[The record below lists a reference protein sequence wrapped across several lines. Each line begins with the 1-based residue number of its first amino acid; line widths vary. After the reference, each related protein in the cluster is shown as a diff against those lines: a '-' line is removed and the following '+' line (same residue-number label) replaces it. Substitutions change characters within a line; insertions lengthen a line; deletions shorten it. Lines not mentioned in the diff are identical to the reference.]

1 MAVDNEPG
9 SISRKI
15 GAIIVVFITMGVYIG
30 SDHRSD
36 FDEPTCIQI
45 KFPYVFMSCFPHMVQ
60 NITMKGERSLA
71 VRTYPNVVQILRVHI
86 LLPCCNAAA
95 NFI

>member
-1 MAVDNEPG
+1 MSQVAYHARSCNNC
-9 SISRKI
+9 SIHNN
-15 GAIIVVFITMGVYIG
+15 GVHIW